1 MKKLAVILLSLG
13 FFSSCNSQTD
23 KANTLNNYEDVKGT
37 SPNGNW
43 EVHKEFD
50 ENGNLV
56 RKDSTYSYSWS
67 SVNGKQVNPQ
77 EMDSL
82 MVNARK
88 MMQAHMQNFSSF
100 GFNSSFENDFF
111 GESMMSMNPSEMRK
125 KMMERMQKMQAQ
137 FFGDQNFPDEL
148 EFYEDQPST
157 ETPAEDEVETEK
169 TKFTTSSQQ
178 I

>member
-23 KANTLNNYEDVKGT
+23 KANSLNNYEDVKGT

-50 ENGNLV
+50 EHGNLIK
-56 RKDSTYSYSWS
+56 KDSTYSYSWS
-67 SVNGKQVNPQ
+67 SVNGEQVNPK

-82 MVNARK
+82 MANAQK

-100 GFNSSFENDFF
+100 GFDSSFEDDFF
-111 GESMMSMNPSEMRK
+111 GESMMNMNPSEMRE

-137 FFGDQNFPDEL
+137 FFGNQNFPE
-148 EFYEDQPST
+148 EFEFH
-157 ETPAEDEVETEK
+157 EDESSSENEAETDK
-169 TKFTTSSQQ
+169 INFTTSSQQ